1 MTCYMSALAKD
12 LTSVVTELMV
22 AGMDMKTDLKSTK
35 SAKKSSTSFEGA
47 LIAILFL
54 GFWGICSVILLVI
67 ARLQ

>member
-1 MTCYMSALAKD
+1 MSALAKD

-35 SAKKSSTSFEGA
+35 SAKKSSTSSDGA
-47 LIAILFL
+47 TIAILFL
-54 GFWGICSVILLVI
+54 GFWGICSVILLTV